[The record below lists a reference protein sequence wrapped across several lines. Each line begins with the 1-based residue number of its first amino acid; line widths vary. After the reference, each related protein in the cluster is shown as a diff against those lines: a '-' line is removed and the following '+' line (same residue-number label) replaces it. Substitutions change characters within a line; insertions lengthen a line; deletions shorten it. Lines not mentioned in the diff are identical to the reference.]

1 MRKLLANYEVELQ
14 LRNYCYH
21 TVKCYVGLVR
31 KFIMYFYK
39 HPSFISEEEIKTYL
53 RESSSQALL
62 KQRIGSIKLFYDLV
76 IKDPLKFKY
85 IQYPRR
91 EQHLPDVLSQNEVRQ
106 LFAACKNLKHKAI
119 LFLFYST
126 GMREG
131 EVINLKI
138 KDIDSELMQIHIRQ
152 AKGKKDRIVPLSEP
166 TLKALREYFR
176 EEKPRNYLFN
186 GQFSDRYSATSIQQF
201 VKKYAAIAKIKK
213 RVYPHLLRHCSAT
226 HMVEAGTDMAL
237 IQNILGHKSQKTTMI
252 YAHLSN
258 SLISQIRT
266 PDTALYN

>member
-1 MRKLLANYEVELQ
+1 MKKILASYEAELQ
-14 LRNYCYH
+14 LRNYCYN

-31 KFIMYFYK
+31 KFIMHFYK
-39 HPSFISEEEIKTYL
+39 HPTHISEEEIKQYL
-53 RESSSQALL
+53 IESSSQALL
-62 KQRIGSIKLFYDLV
+62 KQRIGAIKRFYELV

-85 IQYPRR
+85 IQYPRT
-91 EQHLPDVLSQNEVRQ
+91 EQHLPDILSFAEVQR
-106 LFAACKNLKHKAI
+106 LFSACTNKKHKAI

-138 KDIDSELMQIHIRQ
+138 KDIDSGLMQIHIRQ

-166 TLKALREYFR
+166 TLKALREYFI

-186 GQFSDRYSATSIQQF
+186 GQFSERYSPTSIQQF
-201 VKKYAAIAKIKK
+201 VKKYAEIAKIKK

-226 HMVEAGTDMAL
+226 HSYESGTDL
-237 IQNILGHKSQKTTMI
+237 TIIQKILGHKNQKTTMI
-252 YAHLSN
+252 YTHLSN
-258 SLISQIRT
+258 NLISKVRT
-266 PDTALYN
+266 PDMALA